1 MKIFPAIDLRNGKAV
16 RLYQGDYN
24 QMTVYHDNPLSV
36 AEGFEKSGARYLHM
50 VDLDGAKAGCAV
62 NLPIIQSVLQNT
74 GLQVEIGGG
83 IRTPET
89 VETYV
94 KAGVLRVIL
103 GTAALKDQAF
113 LQSMLHQY
121 GEKIA
126 VGVDIKNGM
135 VATDGW
141 TKTSDVSCDEFCREL
156 ERMGAKTVICT
167 DISRDG
173 AMKGTNRELYAHLR
187 QHFSMEIIASGGVST
202 LEDVRALRQ
211 SGVHG
216 AILGKALYT
225 GELDLA
231 QAIAEAGGVQA

>member
-1 MKIFPAIDLRNGKAV
+1 M

-24 QMTVYHDNPLSV
+24 QMTVYNDHPLQV
-36 AEGFEKSGARYLHM
+36 AKSFQESGARYLHL
-50 VDLDGAKAGCAV
+50 VDLDGAKAGAAV
-62 NLPIIQSVLQNT
+62 NLPVIRSILENT
-74 GLQVEIGGG
+74 DLQVEIGGG

-94 KAGVLRVIL
+94 KAGVMRVIL
-103 GTAALKDQAF
+103 GTAALKDREF
-113 LQSMLHQY
+113 LRSMLARY

-141 TKTSDVSCDEFCREL
+141 TEVSEVSCDDFCGEL
-156 ERMGAKTVICT
+156 ERMGTRAIICT

-173 AMKGTNRELYAHLR
+173 AMQGTNRALYAHLR
-187 QHFSMEIIASGGVST
+187 QSFTMEIVASGGVST
-202 LEDVRALRQ
+202 LEDIRALEK
-211 SGVHG
+211 SGVQS

-225 GELDLA
+225 GALNLKE
-231 QAIAEAGGVQA
+231 AIAAAGGEQS